1 MERLPRAEL
10 SKVYGRSL
18 IWLTAALAFA
28 VFPGKNALWGE
39 EGFFAEVVREAVVRG
54 DLTKLTFNGVA
65 VENSAPFGFQLA
77 GLFARLFGFVGE
89 AVLRL
94 PSGLAAL
101 FALGGTL
108 YLGRRLYPGYT
119 GRLAGWLLLGS
130 AGFLFWGRMA
140 SSSMGPVAVTALA
153 AAWLLRENHHS
164 LFSKYLVFFLLS
176 AFGGAWG
183 GFAAALLPPALALP
197 LVFGG
202 GQYKNE
208 LRTGFWF
215 ALLLGIALYG
225 GFLLWLVPDW
235 DYRMLLPLLRR
246 GTMLYGDYTAFP
258 LRFFAEFFRL
268 GAPWLLLIIGGFA
281 GMYSRQRKLRTRTIQ
296 LLRGM
301 MLMALVLFGSGA
313 WSWEGMAPLLVPLS
327 LLTAAAFTGDG
338 RREWNNQL
346 ILLMRVI
353 AITAGSAGIVSLL
366 VWPFWERLFKF
377 TPPILFSA
385 ALPIVGGVMLIT
397 LILDERDNSR
407 FAEFAGLGKDLAGV
421 VVAVT
426 IGSISIFSIIIP
438 AWDTVRSSRPFLS
451 SVRQTLHERGYH
463 QIAFRG
469 RQIEG
474 RTLFYLESNKPV
486 PSGNSI
492 ETIRA
497 QLNNN
502 QRTAILGYD
511 SDELFSEFG
520 RQPDFKENYW
530 KFESKNNKKLS
541 VWLLEPK
548 P

>member
-39 EGFFAEVVREAVVRG
+39 EGFFAEVVRESFVRG
-54 DLTKLTFNGVA
+54 DLTKLTFNGAA
-65 VENSAPFGFQLA
+65 VDSSAPLGFQLA
-77 GLFARLFGFVGE
+77 GLFSRLFGFVGE

-101 FALGGTL
+101 LALGGVIH
-108 YLGRRLYPGYT
+108 LGRRLYPGYA
-119 GRLAGWLLLGS
+119 GYLAGWLLLGS
-130 AGFLFWGRMA
+130 SGFLFWGRMA
-140 SSSMGPVAVTALA
+140 SSAMGPVAVTALA
-153 AAWLLRENHHS
+153 AAWLMRENHHS
-164 LFSKYLVFFLLS
+164 LFSKYLVFFLLCVL
-176 AFGGAWG
+176 GGAWG

-197 LVFGG
+197 LAFGG
-202 GQYKNE
+202 GQYKTE

-215 ALLLGIALYG
+215 ALLAGVSLYA
-225 GFLLWLVPDW
+225 GFLLWLVPGW
-235 DYRMLLPLLRR
+235 DYQQLLPLLRR

-258 LRFFAEFFRL
+258 LRFFAELLRL
-268 GAPWLLLIIGGFA
+268 GAPWVLLIIGGLA
-281 GMYSRQRKLRTRTIQ
+281 GMYSRRRKLRTRTMQ

-301 MLMALVLFGSGA
+301 MLMAVVLFGSGA
-313 WSWEGMAPLLVPLS
+313 WSWEGMAPLLIPLS
-327 LLTAAAFTGDG
+327 LLTSAAFTGDG
-338 RREWNNQL
+338 RREWNTRI
-346 ILLMRVI
+346 ILVMRVI

-385 ALPIVGGVMLIT
+385 TLPIVGGVML
-397 LILDERDNSR
+397 LILVLDERDNSR
-407 FAEFAGLGKDLAGV
+407 FAEFSGLGKDLAGT
-421 VVAVT
+421 VVAAT
-426 IGSISIFSIIIP
+426 IGSIGIFSTVIP

-474 RTLFYLESNKPV
+474 RTLFYLESTHPV
-486 PSGNSI
+486 PNGNSI
-492 ETIRA
+492 ETIRT
-497 QLNNN
+497 QINPN

-511 SDELFSEFG
+511 CDELFSEFG
-520 RQPDFKENYW
+520 RQPDLKENYW
-530 KFESKNNKKLS
+530 KFESKTNKKLS